1 MKRIL
6 DLPALKQGSGKELRH
21 LHDTIQQH
29 LHALK
34 CMGYEPS
41 RPFVTSVLEL
51 KLDTG
56 TMFDWQKHTS
66 SSTSVPHFTELLEF
80 INLCAQASELDN
92 TKKPTNHEVRKSYSK
107 PITSFAANASPL
119 TGKPCPL
126 CKTDIHPLFSCT
138 KFKSLSH
145 DRMIATVKENKLCI
159 NCLRPGHFSKQCK
172 SLHKSKECQKP
183 HHSLLHV
190 DSTVTSTETSSPQ
203 TLVSPVSS
211 NTATGLK
218 SSILLMT
225 CQLLVSAPS
234 GLSIKALALLHM

>member
-1 MKRIL
+1 
-6 DLPALKQGSGKELRH
+6 
-21 LHDTIQQH
+21 
-29 LHALK
+29 
-34 CMGYEPS
+34 MGYEPS

-145 DRMIATVKENKLCI
+145 DHMIATVKENKLCI
-159 NCLRPGHFSKQCK
+159 NCLRPEHFSKQCK
-172 SLHKSKECQKP
+172 SLHKSKSVRNLIILFFMLIP
-183 HHSLLHV
+183 LSLLLRLPVHKLLCLLCRL
-190 DSTVTSTETSSPQ
+190 TLQ
-203 TLVSPVSS
+203 LVSNQVFF
-211 NTATGLK
+211 
-218 SSILLMT
+218 
-225 CQLLVSAPS
+225 
-234 GLSIKALALLHM
+234 